1 MKLRIRGNSIR
12 LRLSQTEVSSL
23 ETDGAV
29 ADRIGF
35 APGADLTYQLL
46 VDPAAAATAASFAD
60 RKVTVTIPASVM
72 RNWLAPA
79 EVSIHGRQ
87 DVGGGEEL
95 TILVE
100 KDFACLEPREG
111 EDQENLF
118 PNPGSK
124 AC

>member
-23 ETDGAV
+23 EAGGSV
-29 ADRIGF
+29 SDRIVF
-35 APGADLTYQLL
+35 APGAHLTYQLV
-46 VDPAAAATAASFAD
+46 VDAAADATRASFENGN
-60 RKVTVTIPASVM
+60 VTVTLPNTVL

-87 DVGGGEEL
+87 ELGGGEEL